1 MARILVIEDQD
12 LVRSTIKTVLEGAG
26 HSIAVAADG
35 LEGVEQFRQADFALV
50 ICDVFMPRKDGL
62 ATLEEL
68 RAIRGDVPV
77 IMISGGSMR
86 PLRAGDA
93 RNLDYLQMAAE
104 MGAAQTL
111 AKPFNTRELTTL
123 VDEVLAA
130 PRPERLH

>member
-35 LEGVEQFRQADFALV
+35 CEGLQQFRQADFSLV

-62 ATLEEL
+62 ATLQEL
-68 RAIRGDVPV
+68 RAISDDVPV

-93 RNLDYLQMAAE
+93 PNLDYLRMATE
-104 MGAAQTL
+104 LGATEIL
-111 AKPFNTRELTTL
+111 GKPFNTRELTTL
-123 VDEVLAA
+123 VAAVLAA
-130 PRPERLH
+130 PRPARLH

>member
-35 LEGVEQFRQADFALV
+35 FDALQQFQQADFALV
-50 ICDVFMPRKDGL
+50 ICDVFMPGKDGL
-62 ATLEEL
+62 ATLQEL
-68 RAIRGDVPV
+68 RAISGDVPV

-93 RNLDYLQMAAE
+93 RNLDYLRMATE
-104 MGAAQTL
+104 LGATQTL

-123 VDEVLAA
+123 VAEVLARPKPA
-130 PRPERLH
+130 PLH

>member
-12 LVRSTIKTVLEGAG
+12 LVRATLKSVLEGAG

-35 LEGVEQFRQADFALV
+35 IEGVQRFQQAEFTLV

-62 ATLEEL
+62 ATLQAL
-68 RAIRGDVPV
+68 RAISGDVPV

-93 RNLDYLQMAAE
+93 RNLDYLQMATDL
-104 MGAAQTL
+104 GATGTL

-130 PRPERLH
+130 AKPTQPH

>member
-12 LVRSTIKTVLEGAG
+12 LVRATLKSVLEGAG

-35 LEGVEQFRQADFALV
+35 VEGLQQFRQAQFALV

-62 ATLEEL
+62 ATLQEL
-68 RAIRGDVPV
+68 RTIAGEVPV

-93 RNLDYLQMAAE
+93 RNLDYLQLAME
-104 MGAAQTL
+104 LGATQTL
-111 AKPFNTRELTTL
+111 AKPFNTRELTSL
-123 VDEVLAA
+123 IDEVLGSAT
-130 PRPERLH
+130 PSRLH

>member
-35 LEGVEQFRQADFALV
+35 IDGLQQFQQAAFTLV
-50 ICDVFMPRKDGL
+50 ICDVFMPKKDGL
-62 ATLEEL
+62 ATLQAL
-68 RAIRGDVPV
+68 RAINGDVPV

-93 RNLDYLQMAAE
+93 RNLDCLQMATE
-104 MGAAQTL
+104 LGAAGTL
-111 AKPFNTRELTTL
+111 AKPFNTREFTTL
-123 VDEVLAA
+123 VATVLAA
-130 PRPERLH
+130 AKPSPLH